1 MHGFCF
7 YMVYNCY
14 VWEYDDIGKQKRE
27 KAKNLQKLWTRN
39 FTIITV
45 GSVISMLGNMV
56 AGFAIGLLVLEK
68 TNSTFLYALFMV
80 FYNAPK
86 VMAPLMAGPI
96 VDRFPRRKIIYT
108 LDFTSATIYLLIF
121 LALRADHFNFLVMLA
136 VCLLIGSIDG
146 IYTVAYESFYPNLIT
161 KGNFRKAYSISS
173 MLMPLASFM
182 TPVASAVYNILGT
195 LAPLFLFNS
204 ITFFVA
210 AVCETQIKYD
220 EKEREKTKSTSARQY
235 IDDFRQGFNY
245 IKGEKALIVITSYFF
260 VCNMAG
266 GVMNTMLLP
275 FFKNNAH
282 LFSHIAIDVV
292 TLYTLITTTGLAGR
306 FVGGLIHYKYK
317 YPADKKFVIALC
329 VYFACATCDGF
340 KLWLPVPVMFVVFFM
355 VGIISVTSFNIRISA
370 TQSYVPDEVRGRFNG
385 TFQMITTMGT
395 LTGQL
400 VAGSLG
406 EFLPERTILIG
417 MMIIN
422 VTAIYCIMYRHREK
436 VKPLYNRD
444 V

>member
-1 MHGFCF
+1 M
-7 YMVYNCY
+7 
-14 VWEYDDIGKQKRE
+14 
-27 KAKNLQKLWTRN
+27 QKLWTKN
-39 FTIITV
+39 FTIITI
-45 GSVISMLGNMV
+45 GSAISMMGNMV

-68 TNSTFLYALFMV
+68 TNSTFLYSLFMV
-80 FYNAPK
+80 FYNMPK
-86 VMAPLMAGPI
+86 VIAPVMAGPI
-96 VDRFPRRKIIYT
+96 VDRFSRRKIVYT
-108 LDFTSATIYLLIF
+108 LDFTSAAIYFIMF
-121 LALRADHFNFLVMLA
+121 LVLNADFFNFFALLA
-136 VCLLIGSIDG
+136 VCLVIGSIDG

-161 KGNFRKAYSISS
+161 QGNFRKAYSISS
-173 MLMPLASFM
+173 MIMPLASFM
-182 TPVASAVYNILGT
+182 TPVASAVYNVLGT

-210 AVCETQIKYD
+210 AICETQIRH
-220 EKEREKTKSTSARQY
+220 KEEGRENTKSTNAKQY
-235 IDDFRQGFNY
+235 IQDFRKGLEY

-275 FFKNNAH
+275 FFKNNAA
-282 LFSHIAIDVV
+282 LFSHIPIDVI

-306 FVGGLIHYKYK
+306 FAGGLVHYKFK
-317 YPADKKFVIALC
+317 YPAGKKFAIAIC
-329 VYFACATCDGF
+329 VYFACSICDGF
-340 KLWLPVPVMFVVFFM
+340 KLWLPVPLMFVVFFF
-355 VGIISVTSFNIRISA
+355 VGIISVTSYNIRISA
-370 TQSYVPDEVRGRFNG
+370 TQSYVPDTVRGRFNG

-400 VAGSLG
+400 VAGYLG

-417 MMIIN
+417 MTVIN
-422 VTAIYCIMYRHREK
+422 CTAILLTMFRHRED

>member
-1 MHGFCF
+1 MGKTTKV
-7 YMVYNCY
+7 VY
-14 VWEYDDIGKQKRE
+14 KLAQ
-27 KAKNLQKLWTRN
+27 QKLWTKN
-39 FTIITV
+39 FTIITI
-45 GSVISMLGNMV
+45 GSAISMLGNMV
-56 AGFAIGLLVLEK
+56 SGFAIGLLVLEK
-68 TNSTFLYALFMV
+68 TNSTFLYSLFMV
-80 FYNAPK
+80 FYNMPK
-86 VMAPLMAGPI
+86 IVAPLMAGPI

-108 LDFTSATIYLLIF
+108 LDFISATIYLFIF
-121 LALRADHFNFLVMLA
+121 LALNADHFNFVVMLA

-146 IYTVAYESFYPNLIT
+146 IYTVAYESFYPNLIST
-161 KGNFRKAYSISS
+161 GNFRKAYSISS

-182 TPVASAVYNILGT
+182 TPVAAAVYNALGT

-204 ITFFVA
+204 ATFLVA
-210 AVCETQIKYD
+210 AIFETQIKHSEEGRD
-220 EKEREKTKSTSARQY
+220 NTKSTNIKQY

-245 IKGEKALIVITSYFF
+245 MKSEKALIVITSYFF

-282 LFSHIAIDVV
+282 LFSHIAIDVI

-317 YPADKKFVIALC
+317 YPADKKFLIAIC

-340 KLWLPVPVMFVVFFM
+340 KLWLPVPVMFVVFFL

-370 TQSYVPDEVRGRFNG
+370 TQSYVPDTVRGRFNG

-395 LTGQL
+395 LTGQI

-417 MMIIN
+417 MMVIN
-422 VTAIYCIMYRHREK
+422 VIAIYAIMFRNREK

>member
-1 MHGFCF
+1 ME
-7 YMVYNCY
+7 NT
-14 VWEYDDIGKQKRE
+14 Q
-27 KAKNLQKLWTRN
+27 NLWTKN

-45 GSVISMLGNMV
+45 GSAISMLGNMV

-86 VMAPLMAGPI
+86 VAAPLMAGPI

-108 LDFTSATIYLLIF
+108 LDFTSSTIYLGLF
-121 LALRADHFNFLVMLA
+121 LLLRADIFNFIFLLVM
-136 VCLLIGSIDG
+136 CLVIGCIDG

-182 TPVASAVYNILGT
+182 TPVASAVYNMLGT

-204 ITFFVA
+204 ATFFVA
-210 AVCETQIKYD
+210 AVCETRIKH
-220 EKEREKTKSTSARQY
+220 REEGRDGTKSTDIKQY

-245 IKGEKALIVITSYFF
+245 MKSEKALIVITSYFF
-260 VCNMAG
+260 ICNMAG
-266 GVMNTMLLP
+266 GVMNTVLLP
-275 FFKNNAH
+275 FFKNNAG
-282 LFSHIAIDVV
+282 LFSHISIDVV
-292 TLYTLITTTGLAGR
+292 TLYTLVTTTGLVGR
-306 FVGGLIHYKYK
+306 FVGGMIHYKYK
-317 YPADKKFVIALC
+317 YPADKKFLIAIC
-329 VYFACATCDGF
+329 VYFTCAVCDGF
-340 KLWLPVPVMFVVFFM
+340 KLWLPVPVMFVVFFC
-355 VGIISVTSFNIRISA
+355 VGIVSVTSYNIRISA
-370 TQSYVPDEVRGRFNG
+370 TQSYVPDNVRGRFNG

-395 LTGQL
+395 MTGQIA
-400 VAGSLG
+400 AGMIA
-406 EFLPERTILIG
+406 EFLPERTVLIG
-417 MMIIN
+417 MMVIN
-422 VTAIYCIMYRHREK
+422 ITAIYLIMFRHREE

>member
-1 MHGFCF
+1 MA
-7 YMVYNCY
+7 
-14 VWEYDDIGKQKRE
+14 EQ
-27 KAKNLQKLWTRN
+27 QKLWTKN
-39 FTIITV
+39 FTIITI
-45 GSVISMLGNMV
+45 GSAISMLGNMV
-56 AGFAIGLLVLEK
+56 SGFAIGLLVLEK
-68 TNSTFLYALFMV
+68 TSSTFLYSLFMV

-86 VMAPLMAGPI
+86 VVAPLMAGPI

-108 LDFTSATIYLLIF
+108 LDFISATIYLLIF
-121 LALRADHFNFLVMLA
+121 LALRADHFNFVVMLG

-146 IYTVAYESFYPNLIT
+146 IYTVAYESFYPNLIS

-182 TPVASAVYNILGT
+182 TPVASAVYNIIGT

-204 ITFFVA
+204 VTFLVA
-210 AVCETQIKYD
+210 ALFETQIKH
-220 EKEREKTKSTSARQY
+220 REEGRDGTKTTSAKQY

-245 IKGEKALIVITSYFF
+245 MKGEKALIVITTYFF
-260 VCNMAG
+260 VCNMEG
-266 GVMNTMLLP
+266 GMMNTLLLP
-275 FFKNNAH
+275 FFKNNAE
-282 LFSHIAIDVV
+282 LFSHISIDVV

-317 YPADKKFVIALC
+317 YPADKKFLIAIC
-329 VYFACATCDGF
+329 VYFTCAACDGF
-340 KLWLPVPVMFVVFFM
+340 KLWLPVPVMFVVFFL
-355 VGIISVTSFNIRISA
+355 VGIVSVTSFNIRISA

-395 LTGQL
+395 MIGQI

-417 MMIIN
+417 MMTIN
-422 VTAIYCIMYRHREK
+422 IAAIYLIMFRHRED

>member
-1 MHGFCF
+1 MA
-7 YMVYNCY
+7 
-14 VWEYDDIGKQKRE
+14 EQ
-27 KAKNLQKLWTRN
+27 QKLWTKN
-39 FTIITV
+39 FTIITL
-45 GSVISMLGNMV
+45 GSAVSMLGNMV
-56 AGFAIGLLVLEK
+56 SGFAIGLLVLEK
-68 TNSTFLYALFMV
+68 TNSTFLYSLFMV
-80 FYNAPK
+80 FYNMPK
-86 VMAPLMAGPI
+86 IVAPLMAGPV

-108 LDFTSATIYLLIF
+108 LDFISSTIYLFIF
-121 LALRADHFNFLVMLA
+121 LALRAGHFNFVVMLA

-146 IYTVAYESFYPNLIT
+146 VYTVAYESFYPNLIS

-182 TPVASAVYNILGT
+182 TPVASAVYNALGT

-204 ITFFVA
+204 ITFLVA
-210 AVCETQIKYD
+210 AIFETQIKHSEEGRD
-220 EKEREKTKSTSARQY
+220 GEKRTNAKQY

-266 GVMNTMLLP
+266 GVMNTLLLP
-275 FFKNNAH
+275 FFKNNSH
-282 LFSHIAIDVV
+282 LFSHIAIDAV
-292 TLYTLITTTGLAGR
+292 TLYTFITTTGLAGR

-317 YPADKKFVIALC
+317 YPADKKFLIAIC
-329 VYFACATCDGF
+329 VYCACSVCDAL
-340 KLWLPVPVMFVVFFM
+340 KLWLPVPLMFVVFFC

-370 TQSYVPDEVRGRFNG
+370 TQSYVPDSVRGRFNG
-385 TFQMITTMGT
+385 TFQMITTIGT

-417 MMIIN
+417 MMVIN
-422 VTAIYCIMYRHREK
+422 LTAIYLTMFRHRND

>member
-1 MHGFCF
+1 M
-7 YMVYNCY
+7 
-14 VWEYDDIGKQKRE
+14 I
-27 KAKNLQKLWTRN
+27 LPKLWTKN
-39 FTIITV
+39 FTIITL
-45 GSVISMLGNMV
+45 GSAVSMLGNMV

-68 TNSTFLYALFMV
+68 TDSTFLYSLFMV
-80 FYNAPK
+80 FYNMPK
-86 VMAPLMAGPI
+86 VIAPLMAGPI
-96 VDRFPRRKIIYT
+96 VDRFSRRKIIYT
-108 LDFTSATIYLLIF
+108 LDFISATIYMLMF
-121 LALRADHFNFLVMLA
+121 LVLNADFFNFFALLA
-136 VCLLIGSIDG
+136 VCLVIGSIDG

-182 TPVASAVYNILGT
+182 TPVASMVYNVLGT

-204 ITFFVA
+204 ATFFVA
-210 AVCETQIKYD
+210 AICETQIKHT
-220 EKEREKTKSTSARQY
+220 EESRENTKSTNAKQY
-235 IDDFRQGFNY
+235 IDDFRQGLNY

-266 GVMNTMLLP
+266 GVMNTLLLP
-275 FFKNNAH
+275 FFKNNAA
-282 LFSHIAIDVV
+282 LYSHIPIDVI

-306 FVGGLIHYKYK
+306 FAGGLIHYKFK
-317 YPADKKFVIALC
+317 YPASKKFIIAIC
-329 VYFACATCDGF
+329 VYFTCSICDGF
-340 KLWLPVPVMFVVFFM
+340 KLWLPVPVMFVVFFF

-395 LTGQL
+395 LTGQV
-400 VAGSLG
+400 VAGSLA
-406 EFLPERTILIG
+406 EFIPERTILIG
-417 MMIIN
+417 MTVIN
-422 VTAIYCIMYRHREK
+422 CTAIFLTMFRHRED

>member
-1 MHGFCF
+1 M
-7 YMVYNCY
+7 
-14 VWEYDDIGKQKRE
+14 E
-27 KAKNLQKLWTRN
+27 KLWTKN
-39 FTIITV
+39 FTIITL
-45 GSVISMLGNMV
+45 GSAVSMLGSMV
-56 AGFAIGLLVLEK
+56 ASFAISLLVLEK
-68 TNSTFLYALFMV
+68 TDSTFLYSLFMV
-80 FYNAPK
+80 CYNLPK
-86 VMAPLMAGPI
+86 IVSPLISGPI

-108 LDFTSATIYLLIF
+108 LDFISTGIYMLMF
-121 LALRADHFNFLVMLA
+121 LALRADFFNFFALLA
-136 VCLLIGSIDG
+136 VSLVIGCIDG

-161 KGNFRKAYSISS
+161 KGNYRKAYSISS

-182 TPVASAVYNILGT
+182 TPVASAVYNVLGT

-204 ITFFVA
+204 VTFFIA
-210 AVCETQIKYD
+210 AVCETRVSCVEEGRDGK
-220 EKEREKTKSTSARQY
+220 KSTSMGQY
-235 IDDFRQGFNY
+235 VADFRQGFEY

-266 GVMNTMLLP
+266 GVMNTLLLP
-275 FFKNNAH
+275 FFKNNAQ
-282 LFSHIAIDVV
+282 LFSHIAVDVI

-306 FVGGLIHYKYK
+306 FAGGIIHYKYK
-317 YPADKKFVIALC
+317 YPADKKFLIAIC
-329 VYFACATCDGF
+329 VYFACSVCDGF
-340 KLWLPVPVMFVVFFM
+340 KLFLPVPVMFAVFFF
-355 VGIISVTSFNIRISA
+355 VGIISVTSYNIRISA
-370 TQSYVPDEVRGRFNG
+370 TQSYVPDKVRGRFNG

-417 MMIIN
+417 MMLIN
-422 VTAIYCIMYRHREK
+422 ITAIYLIMFRHRED

>member
-1 MHGFCF
+1 
-7 YMVYNCY
+7 
-14 VWEYDDIGKQKRE
+14 
-27 KAKNLQKLWTRN
+27 
-39 FTIITV
+39 
-45 GSVISMLGNMV
+45 
-56 AGFAIGLLVLEK
+56 
-68 TNSTFLYALFMV
+68 
-80 FYNAPK
+80 
-86 VMAPLMAGPI
+86 
-96 VDRFPRRKIIYT
+96 
-108 LDFTSATIYLLIF
+108 
-121 LALRADHFNFLVMLA
+121 MLA

-204 ITFFVA
+204 VTFFVA

-395 LTGQL
+395 LTGQI

>member
-1 MHGFCF
+1 M
-7 YMVYNCY
+7 
-14 VWEYDDIGKQKRE
+14 E
-27 KAKNLQKLWTRN
+27 KTPKLWTKN
-39 FTIITV
+39 FTIITL
-45 GSVISMLGNMV
+45 GSAVSMLGNMV

-68 TNSTFLYALFMV
+68 TDSTFLYSLFMI
-80 FYNAPK
+80 FYNMPK
-86 VMAPLMAGPI
+86 VIAPLMAGPV
-96 VDRFPRRKIIYT
+96 VDRFSRRKIIYT
-108 LDFTSATIYLLIF
+108 LDFISATIYMGMF
-121 LALRADHFNFLVMLA
+121 LVLNADFFNFFALLV
-136 VCLLIGSIDG
+136 VCLVIGSIDG

-182 TPVASAVYNILGT
+182 TPVASMVYNMLGT

-204 ITFFVA
+204 ITFLVA
-210 AVCETQIKYD
+210 AICETQIKHTED
-220 EKEREKTKSTSARQY
+220 GREGKLSSGVKNY
-235 IDDFRQGFNY
+235 IEDFREGLKY

-260 VCNMAG
+260 ICNMAG
-266 GVMNTMLLP
+266 GVMNTLLLP

-282 LFSHIAIDVV
+282 LFSHIPIDVI

-306 FVGGLIHYKYK
+306 FTGGLIHYKYK
-317 YPADKKFVIALC
+317 YPASKKFLISIC
-329 VYFACATCDGF
+329 VYFTYSICDGF
-340 KLWLPVPVMFVVFFM
+340 KLWLPVPLMFVIFFF

-370 TQSYVPDEVRGRFNG
+370 TQSYVPDTVRGRFNG

-417 MMIIN
+417 MTAVN
-422 VTAIYCIMYRHREK
+422 LTAITLTMFRHRED

>member
-1 MHGFCF
+1 MP
-7 YMVYNCY
+7 
-14 VWEYDDIGKQKRE
+14 
-27 KAKNLQKLWTRN
+27 KLWTKN
-39 FTIITV
+39 FTIITL
-45 GSVISMLGNMV
+45 GSAVSMLGNMV

-68 TNSTFLYALFMV
+68 TDSTFLYSLFMV
-80 FYNAPK
+80 FYNMPK
-86 VMAPLMAGPI
+86 VVAPLMAGPI
-96 VDRFPRRKIIYT
+96 VDRFSRRKIIYT
-108 LDFTSATIYLLIF
+108 LDFISATIYMLMF
-121 LALRADHFNFLVMLA
+121 LVLNADFFNFFALLA
-136 VCLLIGSIDG
+136 VCLVIGSIDG

-182 TPVASAVYNILGT
+182 TPVASMVYNVLGT

-204 ITFFVA
+204 ATFFVA
-210 AVCETQIKYD
+210 AICETQIKHT
-220 EKEREKTKSTSARQY
+220 EESRENTKSTNAKQY
-235 IDDFRQGFNY
+235 IDDFRQGLNY

-266 GVMNTMLLP
+266 GVMNTLLLP
-275 FFKNNAH
+275 FFKNNAT
-282 LFSHIAIDVV
+282 LYSHIPIDVI

-306 FVGGLIHYKYK
+306 FAGGLIHYKFK
-317 YPADKKFVIALC
+317 YPASKKFIIAIC
-329 VYFACATCDGF
+329 VYFTCSICDGF
-340 KLWLPVPVMFVVFFM
+340 KLWLPVPVMFVVFFF

-395 LTGQL
+395 LTGQV
-400 VAGSLG
+400 VAGSLA
-406 EFLPERTILIG
+406 EFIPERTILIG
-417 MMIIN
+417 MTVIN
-422 VTAIYCIMYRHREK
+422 CTAIFLTMFRHRED

>member
-1 MHGFCF
+1 MGKTTKV
-7 YMVYNCY
+7 VY
-14 VWEYDDIGKQKRE
+14 KLAQ
-27 KAKNLQKLWTRN
+27 QKLWTKN
-39 FTIITV
+39 FTIITI
-45 GSVISMLGNMV
+45 GSAISMLGNMV

-80 FYNAPK
+80 FYNMPK
-86 VMAPLMAGPI
+86 IVAPLMAGPI

-108 LDFTSATIYLLIF
+108 LDFMSATIYCLIF
-121 LALRADHFNFLVMLA
+121 FALRADHFNFVIMLM

-146 IYTVAYESFYPNLIT
+146 IYTVAYESFYPNLIS

-182 TPVASAVYNILGT
+182 TPVAAAVYNSIGT

-204 ITFFVA
+204 ITFLVA
-210 AVCETQIKYD
+210 AIFETQIKHSEEGRD
-220 EKEREKTKSTSARQY
+220 NTKSTNIKQY
-235 IDDFRQGFNY
+235 IEDFRQGFNY
-245 IKGEKALIVITSYFF
+245 MKSEKALIVITSYFF

-282 LFSHIAIDVV
+282 LFSHLTIDVI

-317 YPADKKFVIALC
+317 YPADKKFLIAIC
-329 VYFACATCDGF
+329 VYFACSVCDGF
-340 KLWLPVPVMFVVFFM
+340 KLWLPVPVMFVVFFF

-370 TQSYVPDEVRGRFNG
+370 TQSYVPDTVRGRFNG

-395 LTGQL
+395 LTGQI

-422 VTAIYCIMYRHREK
+422 VIAIYAIMFRHRDE

>member
-1 MHGFCF
+1 M
-7 YMVYNCY
+7 
-14 VWEYDDIGKQKRE
+14 
-27 KAKNLQKLWTRN
+27 QKLWTKN

-45 GSVISMLGNMV
+45 GSAISMLGNMV
-56 AGFAIGLLVLEK
+56 SGFAIGLLVLEK
-68 TNSTFLYALFMV
+68 TNSTFLYSLFMV
-80 FYNAPK
+80 FYNMPK
-86 VMAPLMAGPI
+86 VIAPILAGPI
-96 VDRFPRRKIIYT
+96 VDRFSRRKIIYT
-108 LDFTSATIYLLIF
+108 LDFTSAAIYMMMF
-121 LALRADHFNFLVMLA
+121 LVLNADFFNFFALLA
-136 VCLLIGSIDG
+136 VCLVIGSIDG

-161 KGNFRKAYSISS
+161 QGNFRKAYSISS
-173 MLMPLASFM
+173 MIMPLASFM
-182 TPVASAVYNILGT
+182 TPVASAVYNVLGT

-204 ITFFVA
+204 ITFLVA
-210 AVCETQIKYD
+210 AIFETQIRH
-220 EKEREKTKSTSARQY
+220 KEEGRENTKSTNAKQY
-235 IDDFRQGFNY
+235 IQDFRHGLNY

-275 FFKNNAH
+275 FFKNNAA
-282 LFSHIAIDVV
+282 LYSHIPIDVI

-306 FVGGLIHYKYK
+306 FAGGLVHYKFK
-317 YPADKKFVIALC
+317 YPAGKKFAIAIC
-329 VYFACATCDGF
+329 VYFACSICDGF
-340 KLWLPVPVMFVVFFM
+340 KLWLPVPLMFVVFFF
-355 VGIISVTSFNIRISA
+355 VGIISVTSYNIRISA

-395 LTGQL
+395 LTGQI

-417 MMIIN
+417 MTVIN
-422 VTAIYCIMYRHREK
+422 CTAIFLTMFRHRED